1 MNRCLSGFV
10 CLVLMTAAPIAA
22 AGVPGWSYDEGLK
35 FNAENFELSVNN
47 RTQVRFTYKDPEL
60 GDESAS
66 FDLSQY
72 KLTLT
77 GKLFKEWTFRVQT
90 NFTDTENSPRALEDA
105 YFMFTRRNLAQLWV
119 GQGKTFFGRQ
129 QQTSSGS
136 LQFIERSIASAEF
149 RHGDGGTDNR
159 DVGLALYGENAEQ
172 TYHYA
177 VGVYNGNGINKDEDD
192 NTDYMV
198 TGKLVVTPFGPY
210 DLEETDLSWLERRKL
225 SVRNEEE
232 RKERRKSRLAVG
244 VSARAITEGTEAIN
258 EELRDTTAVLEVA
271 YKVYGLNLVGEF
283 FTRSADLPLSIPG
296 NESDT
301 DGWYAQA
308 GWLFGNGLEV
318 AGRYS
323 EIIRDTFPDDDET
336 EWGVAL
342 NYYMNPWSKFQLDY
356 RDLQFEG
363 VPSSPDIDN
372 KQLRAQLQMTF

>member
-1 MNRCLSGFV
+1 MKRCLSGFV
-10 CLVLMTAAPIAA
+10 CLVLMAAAPIAA
-22 AGVPGWSYDEGLK
+22 AAPGWSYDEGLK
-35 FNAENFELSVNN
+35 FSAENFELSVNN
-47 RTQVRFTYKDPEL
+47 RAQVRLTHKDPEL
-60 GDESAS
+60 GDEAAS

-105 YFMFTRRNLAQLWV
+105 YFMFTRRKLAQLWV

-149 RHGDGGTDNR
+149 QHGDGGTDNR
-159 DVGLALYGENAEQ
+159 DVGLALYGENVEQ

-177 VGVYNGNGINKDEDD
+177 VGIYNGNGINKDEDD

-225 SVRNEEE
+225 SPRSEED

-244 VSARAITEGTEAIN
+244 VSARAITAGTEAIN

-271 YKVYGLNLVGEF
+271 YKVYGLNIVGEF
-283 FTRSADLPLSIPG
+283 YTRSADLPLSIPG

-308 GWLFGNGLEV
+308 GWLFGNGVEV

-323 EIIRDTFPDDDET
+323 EIVRDTFPDDDET
-336 EWGVAL
+336 EWGIAL